1 MGKNRIHV
9 RRYKTWSNVSN
20 NSCVFFF
27 FFFFFTQSTF
37 SRPFIINSFSLAYI
51 NKFNF
56 RSVFFLT
63 SRYIR
68 SKIFKNSNR
77 ENRKGNVSRMPRNIN
92 PWGFSGSVIFIF
104 FFSFL
109 SLDFLSDYWLPFP
122 FSRHISVFFV
132 EWNSVQWE
140 KKEKKLAKSDF
151 DVSRKI
157 LCFWLVELDEI
168 TRNHGSPT
176 SFGTVRIVQ
185 I

>member
-1 MGKNRIHV
+1 MYHACRVTLI
-9 RRYKTWSNVSN
+9 
-20 NSCVFFF
+20 
-27 FFFFFTQSTF
+27 
-37 SRPFIINSFSLAYI
+37 PED
-51 NKFNF
+51 F
-56 RSVFFLT
+56 RSPSFL
-63 SRYIR
+63 
-68 SKIFKNSNR
+68 
-77 ENRKGNVSRMPRNIN
+77 
-92 PWGFSGSVIFIF
+92 F

-122 FSRHISVFFV
+122 FSRHISMFFV

-185 I
+185 IWQAYTHTWKNVTLVEEWCFDFVNINVNQFGIIILIHILIKIIV